1 MGCSVTECPITETGR
16 VSVPLFSMGKRKFGV
31 GNTVDILTWGGDH
44 FSTGIVEKW
53 QWGGDS
59 GEFAY
64 YVVSLD
70 RKNQMWVYESGLTY
84 AQNPQID

>member
-1 MGCSVTECPITETGR
+1 MP
-16 VSVPLFSMGKRKFGV
+16 KKKFDV
-31 GNTVDILTWGGDH
+31 GDAVDILTWGGDH
-44 FSTGIVEKW
+44 FGTGIIHKW

-70 RKNQMWVYESGLTY
+70 GKNQIWVYESGLTS
-84 AQNPQID
+84 AANPNID